1 MSTLFKKKLTSFV
14 RRTALDVSS
23 VIISSGCS
31 CLAATLIASALEL
44 PFRPLQ
50 LCLLPTL
57 ASAGGESGEVITAVG
72 ELKSM

>member
-1 MSTLFKKKLTSFV
+1 MSALFKKKLTSLV
-14 RRTALDVSS
+14 KRTALEVSS
-23 VIISSGCS
+23 VITSSGFS

-44 PFRPLQ
+44 PLRPLQ

-57 ASAGGESGEVITAVG
+57 ASAGSESGEVITAVG